1 MSPVFDCA
9 IPQTREDGL
18 AAAKAAL
25 DQGECVVLPTDT
37 VYGIGVDAFNPS
49 AVQKLLDAKGR
60 GREMPP
66 PVLVPGLPTV
76 DGLAMSVPSYARR
89 LMERFWPGGLTLILR
104 AQPSLAWDLGDN
116 NGTVGLR
123 MPDDQVALALL
134 EQVGPMAVSSANR
147 TGKPTATTVTEAG
160 FALGPAV
167 EVYLDGGERSGHEPS
182 TILDCTKPDPVL
194 LRAGAVSAEALRE
207 VLAGV
212 ELIEPSTGDGVSLS
226 KAPENDPWSSGEPVD
241 LSQTAPE
248 GVADSVEDD
257 AEVITEP
264 GFEPPQD
271 GVLPSGAPLP
281 TDVPDP
287 SSDLPE
293 GAHPAPRSAPTS
305 DA

>member
-25 DQGECVVLPTDT
+25 DLGECVVLPTDT

-66 PVLVPGLPTV
+66 PVLVPGLATV

-123 MPDDQVALALL
+123 MPDDEVALALL

-147 TGKPTATTVTEAG
+147 TGKPTATTITEAG

-167 EVYLDGGERSGHEPS
+167 DVYLDGGERSGHEPS

-194 LRAGAVSAEALRE
+194 LRAGAIGAQALRE
-207 VLAGV
+207 ALAGV
-212 ELIEPSTGDGVSLS
+212 ELIESSTANGVILS
-226 KAPENDPWSSGEPVD
+226 KAPEEDPWTSEEPLD
-241 LSQTAPE
+241 LSQTEPDGAANDIVPS
-248 GVADSVEDD
+248 ADPV
-257 AEVITEP
+257 
-264 GFEPPQD
+264 FLPPQD
-271 GVLPSGAPLP
+271 GSLPSETPPAADAPGAAVEPLEP
-281 TDVPDP
+281 T
-287 SSDLPE
+287 E
-293 GAHPAPRSAPTS
+293 GAHPAPRSTPTS